1 MLMITKEAT
10 DKDRSLKTQLLVS
23 TSVNNDDKISGER
36 VWRSNGYFRNVRHD
50 LKLEKQNI
58 LENCLL
64 YINQALLS
72 TVKNGE
78 LAMCNHNF
86 IIGQIIPA
94 ANQPE
99 DIGTY
104 DCAPNEV
111 KLYTCIYDINTG
123 EFKGVRESLAYIIL
137 HGDDE
142 EVFLSYGYDAAK
154 AKVLYASSKQK
165 IPDAFSATCFNKHF
179 SEIMNEKREKD
190 DHSTLFYFLP
200 SITDRKKSINQWC
213 DNVNFTPADF
223 TIEFIESFSL
233 KKAKFE
239 PHLLN
244 LKGPER
250 LDQVEMLY
258 GLFKHMATVSNL
270 NLLRNVDYF
279 DVMEKRDSEK
289 MEWSVGSS
297 KQRYDSSKFKLTY

>member
-1 MLMITKEAT
+1 MLMLTKEAT

-23 TSVNNDDKISGER
+23 TSGNNDDKINGER
-36 VWRSNGYFRNVRHD
+36 VWRSDGYFRDVRLD

-58 LENCLL
+58 PENCLL
-64 YINQALLS
+64 YINQAFLS

-78 LAMCNHNF
+78 LAMYNHNF
-86 IIGQIIPA
+86 IIGQIILE

-99 DIGTY
+99 DISTY
-104 DCAPNEV
+104 ECAPNVV

-123 EFKGVRESLAYIIL
+123 EFKGVRESYIIL
-137 HGDDE
+137 CGDDE

-165 IPDAFSATCFNKHF
+165 IPDASATCFNKHF

-200 SITDRKKSINQWC
+200 SITDRKESINQWR
-213 DNVNFTPADF
+213 DNVNLTPVDF
-223 TIEFIESFSL
+223 TIEFIESFSP

-239 PHLLN
+239 PHLLAQASSDTTH
-244 LKGPER
+244 R
-250 LDQVEMLY
+250 
-258 GLFKHMATVSNL
+258 SL
-270 NLLRNVDYF
+270 N
-279 DVMEKRDSEK
+279 
-289 MEWSVGSS
+289 
-297 KQRYDSSKFKLTY
+297 